1 MENFD
6 SFPEVPLM
14 SLLKEIEK
22 VLESAVVELTADQ
35 ENCLP
40 HQHVPDLH

>member
-6 SFPEVPLM
+6 SFPAVPLM
-14 SLLKEIEK
+14 SLLKEIDK
-22 VLESAVVELTADQ
+22 ILESAVVELTADQ

-40 HQHVPDLH
+40 HQHDLDLH

>member
-1 MENFD
+1 
-6 SFPEVPLM
+6 M

>member
-6 SFPEVPLM
+6 SFLAVPLM
-14 SLLKEIEK
+14 SLLKETEK

-35 ENCLP
+35 GNCLP
-40 HQHVPDLH
+40 HQHDPDLH